1 MSVMRNQ
8 HQENIFF
15 SKVART
21 WVLLL
26 LVPLYIGSTV
36 LWMKEEIKQVLA
48 HETAAPQQFM
58 VSMKKQ
64 MKKHVQPENM
74 HQTFILP

>member
-1 MSVMRNQ
+1 MRKQ

-21 WVLLL
+21 WILLFS
-26 LVPLYIGSTV
+26 VPLYIGSTV

-48 HETAAPQQFM
+48 QESAPQQMM
-58 VSMKKQ
+58 VSLKKQ
-64 MKKHVQPENM
+64 MKENVQSENM
-74 HQTFILP
+74 HKTFILP